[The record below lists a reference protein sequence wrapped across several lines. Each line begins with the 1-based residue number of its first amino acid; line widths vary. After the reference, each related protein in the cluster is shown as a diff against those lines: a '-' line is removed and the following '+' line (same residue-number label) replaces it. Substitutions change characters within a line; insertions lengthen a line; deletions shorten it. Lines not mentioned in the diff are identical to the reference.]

1 MTRRLEMDEANDKH
15 CRHTSLRRE
24 SVISREPE
32 QAEVRAQGAEQNF
45 EIEEQSRVN
54 ETRGKRFN
62 TRRRLDGKLS
72 TKEER
77 ETIDELCNPDCYRFW
92 CCCFAAGG
100 AAAIH
105 HFAVQT

>member
-1 MTRRLEMDEANDKH
+1 MDEANDMPSRPPLK
-15 CRHTSLRRE
+15 RE

-32 QAEVRAQGAEQNF
+32 QTEVRAQGAEQNF
-45 EIEEQSRVN
+45 EIEEQRRVN
-54 ETRGKRFN
+54 EIRGKRFN
-62 TRRRLDGKLS
+62 TRRNISGLS